1 MIRMKSLEQ
10 SIQRNLQENIIAID
24 KIKKQL
30 ARQANLFREEG
41 ESMGRDLPRQRDM
54 MRKNLNNARDKIE
67 KELLDAKKLPQ
78 TKFIFP
84 ESS

>member
-1 MIRMKSLEQ
+1 MKSLEQ